1 MKRIFMLLLITLFA
15 VAITTTGCGDDG
27 GDNGDTGNTG
37 NTGNT
42 GDTGDTGNT
51 GNTGDSGNTG
61 EEETCNLTEDFLDA
75 SDYDMYFTMKMVG
88 EIFDVGVYD
97 GSQES
102 FYTEWSLKTPEYTIT
117 SATTILNPNG
127 TYISQDE
134 MIFAIVTND
143 QPMYVPEEITSQAQL
158 DALVGETIAVGS
170 VQTQIGMQKAFLD
183 GLKNNPGELEG
194 EITDDGAHHAPF
206 AAQTSVIDTVFQGT
220 LTAEGM
226 IENLKVRR
234 TCYAGVNAFSDGAN
248 MEEPLITDME
258 GGMEGCLWENDNF
271 GVGEDLEMQFV
282 SKLTNDEEIMQAM
295 GLEAACTCYDGNGEN
310 PDDPTANV
318 IDCDDFKVPECF
330 KDDDCDGTATCELDP
345 ESLDYAQ
352 CIGGDEDLFTVTYD
366 ANDENA
372 TGDVPVDDNEYA
384 ENDEVTVLGQ
394 GNLALEGYTFEG
406 WNTADDGSGDTHN
419 EGDTFDMGTENVT
432 LYAVWAE
439 DTPEPDTFTVTYDAN
454 DEDATGDVPVD
465 DTEYETGEEV
475 TVLGQSDLA
484 LEGYTFEGWNTADD
498 GSGDTHNEGDT
509 FDMGTENVTL
519 YAVWTAIPT
528 YSVTYDG
535 NGNDIGTVPEDPADY
550 VEGDDATVLGVSDLE
565 KFGYSFDTWNTEQ
578 DGSGDTYEEGNDLPI
593 GTEDVT
599 LFAQWIAAAN
609 TYNVTYHGNGND
621 DGGAAEFSDPND
633 YAEGNTVT
641 VLDQGT
647 FTQTDCTF
655 DGWNTQSD
663 GNGTDR
669 AVDDTF
675 TMGAA
680 HVDLYAVWDCPLK

>member
-75 SDYDMYFTMKMVG
+75 GDYDMYFTMKMVG

-117 SATTILNPNG
+117 SATTQLNPNG

-143 QPMYVPEEITSQAQL
+143 QPLYVPEEITSQAQI
-158 DALVGETIAVGS
+158 DALVGETIALGS

-226 IENLKVRR
+226 IEDVKVRR
-234 TCYAGVNAFSDGAN
+234 NCYAGVNAFSDGAN
-248 MEEPLITDME
+248 MEELLITDME

-330 KDDDCDGTATCELDP
+330 KDDDCDGTATCNIDP

-384 ENDEVTVLGQ
+384 E
-394 GNLALEGYTFEG
+394 
-406 WNTADDGSGDTHN
+406 GD
-419 EGDTFDMGTENVT
+419 
-432 LYAVWAE
+432 
-439 DTPEPDTFTVTYDAN
+439 
-454 DEDATGDVPVD
+454 
-465 DTEYETGEEV
+465 EV

-528 YSVTYDG
+528 YSVIYDG
-535 NGNDIGTVPEDPADY
+535 NGNDIGTGPDDPADY

-565 KFGYSFDTWNTEQ
+565 KFGYGFDAWNTAD
-578 DGSGDTYEEGNDLPI
+578 DGSGDIYEEGDDLPI

-599 LFAQWIAAAN
+599 LFAQWIAATN
-609 TYNVTYHGNGND
+609 TYNVNYHGNGND

-647 FTQTDCTF
+647 FTKTDCTF
-655 DGWNTQSD
+655 DGWNTADD
-663 GNGTDR
+663 GSGTDR
-669 AVDDTF
+669 AVDATF
-675 TMGAA
+675 TMATN